1 MTLEQLG
8 QVKVITATKAPQ
20 SAWTTPAALA
30 VITDLDLR
38 LAGVT
43 SLPQA
48 LRLAPGVDVGQI
60 NSQRQA
66 VSIRGFNAEHANKL
80 LVLQDGRSL
89 FTQQFLGV
97 FWDAQDTP
105 LEDVDRIE
113 VVRGPGGT
121 AWGANAVNGVVNVI
135 TKDARDTPGAYVSVG
150 GGTLERAF
158 ATVRYGGRIGARTHY
173 RVYARSFSR
182 GETQLLSGADAGDD
196 WRQDRV
202 GFRVDSSAADPNRLT
217 LQGDAYTG
225 RLLQYS
231 NRQPGLFRSYGA
243 NLLGRLSARLPGDST
258 LSVVSFLDKV
268 RRNSAPATAN
278 SDTLAF
284 EANHQFNLLPAHQIN
299 WGASFQHSRN
309 EAIGRIGHNYDPA
322 VRRLRH
328 MSIVV
333 ADEMTVVP
341 DRLAFSLGSKAEH
354 NPFTGWEWLPAGRL
368 TWTPNARGT
377 GWAAV
382 SRGVQTPGLSD
393 FDLTIDIPGA
403 TRVLSLPNRDRP
415 VGAVLATEVGG
426 RLAASPTLTLDGT
439 IFLNHYDRLGS
450 TTSTFD
456 ARTNTLVS
464 RPMNDLF
471 GESMGGELAAT
482 WEPRRRWRLRGS
494 YSALGMDLKIR
505 AGGGDVAAVARQE
518 GISPRR
524 QWQLMS
530 MTSLGRDWD
539 ATGWLRYTSR
549 RNALG
554 IPAYLGFDLRVAYRP
569 SPDWEVA
576 VVGKDLLDPRHQE
589 FSRSPGFPEASEVPR
604 SGLIEVRWMH

>member
-1 MTLEQLG
+1 
-8 QVKVITATKAPQ
+8 
-20 SAWTTPAALA
+20 
-30 VITDLDLR
+30 
-38 LAGVT
+38 
-43 SLPQA
+43 
-48 LRLAPGVDVGQI
+48 
-60 NSQRQA
+60 
-66 VSIRGFNAEHANKL
+66 
-80 LVLQDGRSL
+80 
-89 FTQQFLGV
+89 
-97 FWDAQDTP
+97 
-105 LEDVDRIE
+105 
-113 VVRGPGGT
+113 
-121 AWGANAVNGVVNVI
+121 
-135 TKDARDTPGAYVSVG
+135 
-150 GGTLERAF
+150 
-158 ATVRYGGRIGARTHY
+158 
-173 RVYARSFSR
+173 
-182 GETQLLSGADAGDD
+182 
-196 WRQDRV
+196 
-202 GFRVDSSAADPNRLT
+202 
-217 LQGDAYTG
+217 
-225 RLLQYS
+225 
-231 NRQPGLFRSYGA
+231 
-243 NLLGRLSARLPGDST
+243 
-258 LSVVSFLDKV
+258 
-268 RRNSAPATAN
+268 
-278 SDTLAF
+278 
-284 EANHQFNLLPAHQIN
+284 
-299 WGASFQHSRN
+299 
-309 EAIGRIGHNYDPA
+309 
-322 VRRLRH
+322 
-328 MSIVV
+328 
-333 ADEMTVVP
+333 
-341 DRLAFSLGSKAEH
+341 
-354 NPFTGWEWLPAGRL
+354 
-368 TWTPNARGT
+368 
-377 GWAAV
+377 
-382 SRGVQTPGLSD
+382 
-393 FDLTIDIPGA
+393 
-403 TRVLSLPNRDRP
+403 LPNRDRP